1 MLKKLAATISLVLLL
16 SAHNVPA
23 QRSRCRT
30 VRFEPGRTTAV
41 LRGSVRARTLYC
53 YTLRASANQRMTAHV
68 TSPRNNVRLTIER
81 DVPYDTDPLENGYG
95 VADWE
100 GMLPENGNYRI
111 MVWVPRGASTFTLEV
126 GIR

>member
-1 MLKKLAATISLVLLL
+1 MLKKLATTLSLVLLL
-16 SAHNVPA
+16 SVPTVTA
-23 QRSRCRT
+23 QRSRCRP
-30 VRFEPGRTTAV
+30 VRFAPGRTTAV

-81 DVPYDTDPLENGYG
+81 DVPYDTDPLEAGYG
-95 VADWE
+95 VANWE
-100 GMLPENGNYRI
+100 GDLPENGNYRI
-111 MVWVPRGASTFTLEV
+111 MVWVLRGTSTFTLEV